1 MQLKWRIFRWWIC
14 LWGSFSRLVNFLLE
28 ISAQLKVEK
37 RAFDEFASKINAST
51 FLQNESI
58 FNLVPLVALVWALC
72 RRRRWRITSM
82 LVCVLECV
90 CVYWNVCVCVCVA
103 MNVNLQ
109 WMIWQERVPRAS
121 DGSQVVDCDVA
132 TETTKL
138 KTRVCRHASCEAEL
152 RHSSVSS

>member
-1 MQLKWRIFRWWIC
+1 MTSLQVMNLSMRIVLMSGQFSTGNICAAKSGKKGIWWIR
-14 LWGSFSRLVNFLLE
+14 FQNY
-28 ISAQLKVEK
+28 
-37 RAFDEFASKINAST
+37 AST

-72 RRRRWRITSM
+72 RRRRRGITSM

-121 DGSQVVDCDVA
+121 DGSQVVECDVA